1 MHQAFRHATI
11 TCAVHLRMKQALN
24 ADDRK
29 GACLLLCISQ
39 ARALVLE
46 MLLQMRNLAL
56 ELLTALLGSCLCL
69 PCHSEPA
76 VTTMAVITMAVIT
89 MAVIIMAV
97 IIMAV
102 ITLAVSTMAVVTI
115 AFISMAFMT
124 TLASSLPWAR
134 WLGCDECDDNRA
146 QH

>member
-1 MHQAFRHATI
+1 
-11 TCAVHLRMKQALN
+11 
-24 ADDRK
+24 
-29 GACLLLCISQ
+29 
-39 ARALVLE
+39 

-76 VTTMAVITMAVIT
+76 VIT

-102 ITLAVSTMAVVTI
+102 IRLAVSTMAVVTI
-115 AFISMAFMT
+115 AVISMAFMT
-124 TLASSLPWAR
+124 TLASSHPGQGG
-134 WLGCDECDDNRA
+134 LGVMSVMTTEHSIEDCLA
-146 QH
+146 AWYKSGAVVLQ

>member
-1 MHQAFRHATI
+1 
-11 TCAVHLRMKQALN
+11 MKQALN

-69 PCHSEPA
+69 PRHSEPA
-76 VTTMAVITMAVIT
+76 VITMAVITMAVIT

-97 IIMAV
+97 I
-102 ITLAVSTMAVVTI
+102 TLAVSTMAVFTI
-115 AFISMAFMT
+115 AVISMAFMT